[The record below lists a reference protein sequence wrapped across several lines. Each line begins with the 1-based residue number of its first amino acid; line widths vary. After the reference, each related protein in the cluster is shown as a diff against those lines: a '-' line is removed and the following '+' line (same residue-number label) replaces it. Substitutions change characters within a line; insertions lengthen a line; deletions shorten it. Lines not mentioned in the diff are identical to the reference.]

1 MAATSQHQIRFAGPA
16 VGRDRVSA
24 PLLSDLLRI
33 LVDGAEEILRY
44 RLEGR
49 SRAKGT
55 KPAWLRAAADFQF
68 LPTTDPSVVKLEAS
82 PLRQVLPDRFK
93 QRDFFETI
101 DPEKSALDLFEDGL
115 EDALRGNAD
124 SDLFDEGLASTFAE
138 FAGLYRSGLD
148 FLEIVNGRT
157 VAVTTDGLTRVEA
170 LRRQTPLPRSVR
182 VAGELDS
189 IRYSDRMF
197 ELVLPTGE
205 KLRGVAED
213 VEGDALA
220 TLWGKPVVVAGAAVF
235 RPSGS
240 LLRVEARAFS
250 PATEADLAIWG
261 SSPHPLGSQAEA
273 KSLHVPQGPR
283 TGLHA
288 LLGKWPGD
296 EDDEAIRRG
305 LEAVS

>member
-1 MAATSQHQIRFAGPA
+1 MPQHEIRFAGPA

-24 PLLSDLLRI
+24 PVLSDLLRI
-33 LVDGAEEILRY
+33 MVDGAEEVLRF

-55 KPAWLRAAADFQF
+55 KPAWLRTAADFHF
-68 LPTTDPSVVKLEAS
+68 LPTADPSVVKLEAS
-82 PLRQVLPDRFK
+82 PLRQVLPDKFK
-93 QRDFFETI
+93 QRDFFETV

-124 SDLFDEGLASTFAE
+124 SDLFDEGLASTFSE
-138 FAGLYRSGLD
+138 FAGLYRSGLNS
-148 FLEIVNGRT
+148 LEIVNGRI
-157 VAVTTDGLTRVEA
+157 VAVSVDGLARVEA

-182 VAGELDS
+182 IAGELDS

-197 ELVLPTGE
+197 ELVLPSGE
-205 KLRGVAED
+205 KLRGVAEE
-213 VEGDALA
+213 VEEGALTA
-220 TLWGKPVVVAGAAVF
+220 LWGKPVVVAGVAVF
-235 RPSGS
+235 RPSAS
-240 LLRVEARAFS
+240 LLRVEARAVS

-261 SSPHPLGSQAEA
+261 SSPRPLGNQADL
-273 KSLHVPQGPR
+273 KVLHVPQGPR
-283 TGLHA
+283 AGLHA

-296 EDDEAIRRG
+296 EDDEAIRRA